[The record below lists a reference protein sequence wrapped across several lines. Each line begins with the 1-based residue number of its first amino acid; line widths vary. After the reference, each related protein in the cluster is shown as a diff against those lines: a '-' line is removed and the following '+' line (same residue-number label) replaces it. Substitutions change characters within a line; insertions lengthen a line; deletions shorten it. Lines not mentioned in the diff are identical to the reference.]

1 MKLNFNNILMP
12 FTTGQKTW
20 QIGISYSKCNILT
33 IGNLSTQKFK
43 LSTHEILNSNIVK
56 DLGVLVDHKLNFK
69 AHIEDCVV
77 RARQRSALIFRG
89 FLFRNTSNLVL
100 AYNSFI
106 RPLLEYAAPV
116 WSPSLT
122 HLNDS
127 IESVQ
132 RAFTRRLP
140 GLSKLTYC
148 ERLQKLKLQSL
159 KHRRLLHDLVLCF
172 KIVHGF
178 SALQFTDFFK
188 FSNTSFTRGHSLR
201 LAIPLTKCSNRR
213 NFFAYRVLKPWN
225 SLPQHVVDATSPHS
239 FKSRIASVDF
249 SIFFKYPCIN
259 VHGLK
264 TCL

>member
-1 MKLNFNNILMP
+1 M
-12 FTTGQKTW
+12 
-20 QIGISYSKCNILT
+20 
-33 IGNLSTQKFK
+33 
-43 LSTHEILNSNIVK
+43 
-56 DLGVLVDHKLNFK
+56 LVDHKLNFK

-89 FLFRNTSNLVL
+89 FLSRNISNLII
-100 AYNSFI
+100 AYTSFI

-140 GLSKLTYC
+140 GFVKLTYC

-159 KHRRLLHDLVLCF
+159 EHRRLIHDLVLCF
-172 KIVHGF
+172 KIVHGL

-188 FSNTSFTRGHSLR
+188 FSNIPFHSWPQLKIG
-201 LAIPLTKCSNRR
+201 IPLN
-213 NFFAYRVLKPWN
+213 
-225 SLPQHVVDATSPHS
+225 
-239 FKSRIASVDF
+239 
-249 SIFFKYPCIN
+249 
-259 VHGLK
+259 
-264 TCL
+264 